1 MSIHRKR
8 EREIRR
14 GRRRGKV
21 IEEEERG
28 KEKGRRRKRRKA
40 AHPRLRGTAEASMII
55 QVMNGCF
62 VPSVFLSII

>member
-1 MSIHRKR
+1 
-8 EREIRR
+8 
-14 GRRRGKV
+14 V

-28 KEKGRRRKRRKA
+28 KEKGRRRKRRKV